1 LVIFLL
7 QDFLAGRLPCIP
19 GELPTLNDWENHLT
33 TIFPE
38 VSFYW
43 FHNFNWYLL
52 LCIGF
57 AALSLLCY
65 CKPLFFSGQAEE
77 VFGDERC

>member
-1 LVIFLL
+1 M
-7 QDFLAGRLPCIP
+7 AGRLPCIP

-43 FHNFNWYLL
+43 FHNLTGI
-52 LCIGF
+52 CCF
-57 AALSLLCY
+57 AIDLQHFPC
-65 CKPLFFSGQAEE
+65 CVTCVTLFFSGQAEE
-77 VFGDERC
+77 IFGDERC